1 MRKTAAL
8 SLLFITALL
17 VTGCGLLGSNGPD
30 NSGNTTST
38 GTAVNGGT
46 EAPPLASEVQ
56 EVDSQNPA
64 INKVGNVVSVYL
76 GDATEPDNR
85 VDVPLL
91 AQAEER
97 CPQGVAAM
105 SSLVRDQQSEW
116 TPITTYVVFV
126 CE

>member
-30 NSGNTTST
+30 NKSDTTST
-38 GTAVNGGT
+38 GTAVNGGI
-46 EAPPLASEVQ
+46 EAPPPESEAQ

-64 INKVGNVVSVYL
+64 INEVGYVVSVYL
-76 GDATEPDNR
+76 GNGSGDGNI
-85 VDVPLL
+85 DVSLL

-97 CPQGVAAM
+97 CSHGVGAM
-105 SSLVRDQQSEW
+105 SSLARDTSEEW
-116 TPITTYVVFV
+116 SPISTYVVMA
-126 CE
+126 CNH

>member
-8 SLLFITALL
+8 ALLLIAALL

-30 NSGNTTST
+30 NKN
-38 GTAVNGGT
+38 AAPA
-46 EAPPLASEVQ
+46 EAQ

-76 GDATEPDNR
+76 GNLSDGGTESL
-85 VDVPLL
+85 DVPLL

-97 CPQGVAAM
+97 CPRGVAAM
-105 SSLVRDQQSEW
+105 SALARNSQEEYSR
-116 TPITTYVVFV
+116 TTYVVMA
-126 CE
+126 CNH